1 MHDRLLRFLLL
12 CEGSSDTALVP
23 HLRQLLSDCGAAE
36 VVGAAFSLAHVP
48 VPRGGDG
55 SVLERKIRAV
65 LSVDSEFDVLFV
77 HRDADTAGHEE
88 RLNEIVTASCN
99 AGLNVASV
107 AVVPVRMTEAWILLD
122 EEAIRRVAGNP
133 RGRQPLDLP
142 RPARIEDDPNPK
154 KTLEDALVA
163 ARRWGWNPKKTL
175 EDALVAAGGHQ
186 GHRRKKF
193 RKKFAAH
200 RRILLEQLPVGGALN
215 EVPAWVRLKHEVVEF
230 VSEPHVPQV
239 R

>member
-163 ARRWGWNPKKTL
+163 A
-175 EDALVAAGGHQ
+175 GGHQ